1 MPVSHDDCL
10 TVIEPDT
17 VDNSSTSLPSL
28 ALPVGALLSA
38 AALSACGGGGSDDA
52 TGPGGTPPPV
62 VVPPEPVT
70 PERASR
76 FLAQASMGATR
87 EQIARVQAVGYA
99 GWLEEQFALPDSGKR
114 WDWLVAGGYDVLT
127 NKNGEAGAD
136 ACQWRKLITAPD
148 TLRQRVTLALS
159 EIVVAAV
166 AGFVGNGWKAFSAAA
181 YLDLLEANAFGN
193 YRTLLQQVSL
203 SAPMGEFLTYRNNV
217 KFNANTGAM
226 PDENYA
232 REVMQLF
239 TIGLTQLNLDGSP
252 KLTSGLPTDTYSLDD
267 ITGLARVFTGWNYD
281 LTGTTG
287 DVPEFKRRPMIQTA
301 SRHESGS
308 KVFLGSTIAAGVDG
322 SASLTQALDTIF
334 AHPNVAPFIG
344 RQLIQRLVCSNP
356 SAAYVTRVA
365 GVFNND
371 GTGVKGNLKAV
382 VKAILLD
389 DEARNGARLS
399 DPNFGKLREPIL
411 RLTAWARAFK
421 ATSPSD
427 AWAIGNTSDPGTRL
441 GQSPLRSG
449 SVFNFFRPGYVP
461 PNSAIGNA
469 GLVAPEFQIT
479 NESTV
484 VGYINYMQTLISRG
498 TGDVKADYSALIP
511 LAETTQA
518 LLDEINVV
526 LVAGQLS
533 AATLTLIKGAL
544 DSMASG
550 TDAARLNRIY
560 AALVMVMAAPEFI
573 VQK

>member
-10 TVIEPDT
+10 SDIDT
-17 VDNSSTSLPSL
+17 DRVDNASTSLPPL
-28 ALPVGALLSA
+28 AAPLGALLA
-38 AALSACGGGGSDDA
+38 ATALSACGGGGSDS
-52 TGPGGTPPPV
+52 PGTVTPPPPV

-87 EQIARVQAVGYA
+87 EQITRVQAIGYS
-99 GWLEEQFALPDSGKR
+99 GWLDEQFALPASGTR
-114 WDWLVAGGYDVLT
+114 WDWLIAGGYDVLT
-127 NKNGEAGAD
+127 NKNSEAGAD
-136 ACQWRKLITAPD
+136 ACQWRKLLTAPD

-166 AGFVGNGWKAFSAAA
+166 AGFVGNGWKTFSAAA

-193 YRTLLQQVSL
+193 YRTLLQQISL
-203 SAPMGEFLTYRNNV
+203 SAPMGEFLTFRGNV

-239 TIGLTQLNLDGSP
+239 SIGLTQLNLDGSP
-252 KLTSGLPTDTYSLDD
+252 KLTSGLPTETYTLED

-281 LTGTTG
+281 LTGTTA
-287 DVPEFKRRPMIQTA
+287 DVPEFKRRPMTQTA
-301 SRHESGS
+301 NRHETGT
-308 KVFLGSTIAAGVDG
+308 KAFLGTTIAAGVDG
-322 SASLTQALDTIF
+322 AASLTQALDAIF
-334 AHPNVAPFIG
+334 AHANVAPFIS

-356 SAAYVTRVA
+356 SGPYIARVA
-365 GVFNND
+365 TVFNND
-371 GTGVKGNLKAV
+371 GAGVKGNLKAV
-382 VKAILLD
+382 IKAILLD
-389 DEARNGARLS
+389 SEARSGARLT

-411 RLTAWARAFK
+411 RFTAWGRAFK
-421 ATSPSD
+421 ASSPSD
-427 AWAIGNTSDPGTRL
+427 AWAIGNTSDPATRL

-461 PNSAIGNA
+461 PNSAIGTA

-484 VGYINYMQTLISRG
+484 VGYVNYMQTIISRG
-498 TGDVKADYSALIP
+498 TGDVKGDYSALMP
-511 LAETTQA
+511 LADTAQA

-533 AATLTLIKGAL
+533 AATVALIKGAL
-544 DSMASG
+544 ESMAAG